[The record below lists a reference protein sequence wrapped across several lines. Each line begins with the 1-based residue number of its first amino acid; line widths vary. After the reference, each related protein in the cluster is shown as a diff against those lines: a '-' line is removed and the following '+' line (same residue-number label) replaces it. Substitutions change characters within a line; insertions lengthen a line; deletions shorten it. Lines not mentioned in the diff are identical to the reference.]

1 MQKSD
6 PRISDFDHFLKEL
19 NTFLPPQFI
28 CALSYTALISQLNRT
43 LIKLPFIVYREKIS
57 EIGLEL
63 WPFSED
69 FFFSSAHSYIGPRT
83 QGSSKEV
90 KKKRNV
96 IIDVTYLV
104 DRLSAQQRLP
114 SDYRGTDEV

>member
-43 LIKLPFIVYREKIS
+43 LIKLSFIVYREKIS

-69 FFFSSAHSYIGPRT
+69 FSLVALVAISVQELMVQA
-83 QGSSKEV
+83 
-90 KKKRNV
+90 KK
-96 IIDVTYLV
+96 
-104 DRLSAQQRLP
+104 
-114 SDYRGTDEV
+114 